1 MDDIHN
7 AAREKSVDA
16 KHFETSD
23 GLSLAWYEA
32 GHGDG
37 QPPIIMQHGF
47 SSSFYYEWVECGL
60 ADAVAG
66 LGRRLIGIDARGHGQ
81 SDKPHEGRYYGGERM
96 PADISTLADHLGL
109 AQYDLVGYSMGGGI
123 AAAVAAEDA
132 RVRRVVISGMGE
144 ALVKRGGLERS
155 VLDPVALA
163 AGLRADG
170 SDDLPA
176 VVKAFREGAI
186 KRNNDLLALAAHTD
200 MIADRQIDFGAIS
213 ARTLV
218 MAGDSDP
225 LAPHPE
231 VIADAIA
238 GAELVLVSG
247 DHHFSR
253 RSPEYRDALLRFL
266 A

>member
-16 KHFETSD
+16 KRFETSD
-23 GLSLAWYEA
+23 GLSLAWYET
-32 GHGDG
+32 GHGND

-60 ADAVAG
+60 AEAVAG

-81 SDKPHEGRYYGGERM
+81 SDRPHEGRYYGGERM

-109 AQYDLVGYSMGGGI
+109 VQYDLVGYSMGGGI
-123 AAAVAAEDA
+123 AAAVAAQDR

-144 ALVKRGGLERS
+144 ALVKRGGLERR
-155 VLDPVALA
+155 VLDPTALA
-163 AGLRADG
+163 AGLRAGSSDG
-170 SDDLPA
+170 LTE

-200 MIADRQIDFGAIS
+200 MIADRQIDFGAIT

-231 VIADAIA
+231 VIAAAIS
-238 GAELVLVSG
+238 GAELVLVPG

-253 RSPEYRDALLRFL
+253 RSPEYRAALLRFL

>member
-1 MDDIHN
+1 MQTN
-7 AAREKSVDA
+7 R
-16 KHFETSD
+16 FETTD

-37 QPPIIMQHGF
+37 LPPIIMQHGF
-47 SSSFYYEWVECGL
+47 SSSFQHEWVECGL
-60 ADAVAG
+60 AEAVAG
-66 LGRRLIGIDARGHGQ
+66 LGRRVIGIDARGHGQ
-81 SDKPHEGRYYGGERM
+81 SDKPHETRFYGGDRM
-96 PADISTLADHLGL
+96 PADISTLADHLGF

-123 AAAVAAEDA
+123 AAAVAAQDG

-144 ALVKRGGLERS
+144 ALVRRGGLERR

-163 AGLRADG
+163 AGLRASSSEGLTD
-170 SDDLPA
+170 
-176 VVKAFREGAI
+176 VVKAFRDGAI
-186 KRNNDLLALAAHTD
+186 KRNNDLLALAAHTE
-200 MIADRQIDFGAIS
+200 MIADRQIDFGAIT

-218 MAGDSDP
+218 MAGDTDP

-231 VIADAIA
+231 VIAAAIA
-238 GAELVLVSG
+238 GAELVLVPG

-253 RSPEYRDALLRFL
+253 RSPEYRQALLDFL